1 MIVTPAGK
9 TKLLEASRG
18 LIDAAQQGAEQA
30 EAAEKDDDKKD
41 DEQKQEDEPAPA
53 NASLESIRDAMGS
66 VKDLLAAADKQ
77 ITQLAVGIRIDDS
90 TALCVSARL
99 LFASEGDLSKW
110 AADVKVP
117 PAGLLAGLPPGKF
130 TLAYG
135 GTTVQFHA
143 SIAGLFERMM
153 QTGLSQF
160 GLSEETRKKLAEIV
174 SRHRLNQTSSGM
186 LLGQLRPG
194 DTLLATSMSIER
206 VKDATEQVKLTREMF
221 ELFSQMRLPGADPA
235 KAVYSVSDIKVGELP
250 ALELMTDLS
259 AAFAAGVKAARPR
272 SPKCFAACSPNS
284 SAATARCER
293 TWRSP
298 TNTPA

>member
-1 MIVTPAGK
+1 MIVTPEGK
-9 TKLLEASRG
+9 KQLLAAARG
-18 LIDAAQQGAEQA
+18 LMDAAEQGAEQA
-30 EAAEKDDDKKD
+30 EAAGKDDDKKD
-41 DEQKQEDEPAPA
+41 DEPKQDDEPAPA

-66 VKDLLAAADKQ
+66 VKELLAAADQQ

-160 GLSEETRKKLAEIV
+160 GLSQETRKKLTEIV
-174 SRHRLNQTSSGM
+174 TRHRLNQTSNGM
-186 LLGQLRPG
+186 LLGQLRP
-194 DTLLATSMSIER
+194 ATR
-206 VKDATEQVKLTREMF
+206 CW
-221 ELFSQMRLPGADPA
+221 PPA
-235 KAVYSVSDIKVGELP
+235 C
-250 ALELMTDLS
+250 
-259 AAFAAGVKAARPR
+259 R
-272 SPKCFAACSPNS
+272 S
-284 SAATARCER
+284 SA
-293 TWRSP
+293 
-298 TNTPA
+298 